1 MTMTRAQFLI
11 LLEPKLSQI
20 YFDDQSKRPTEF
32 TRYFNRRTANKATIT
47 DQNMTGFG
55 SPSLKGEG
63 QVSAADDPING
74 NTKTYQPVRFALK
87 YGVTD
92 EMASHEL
99 YGQVQKLESALVEAF
114 NDHQEV
120 LGALWM
126 NNAFVTTNAD
136 GFSATGFD
144 SLALCSTAHTRLDGG
159 ATWRNRPSTDVD
171 LGITALQAA
180 LTDIQN
186 WKSHRGRPVMFDP
199 QTLIISPEDEFTAE
213 ELLKSE
219 YKPGVA
225 NNDVNALRKYG
236 LSYFISHYKTDTD
249 AWFIQCSKHDL
260 NWLDEK
266 PFGVDQWDAKD
277 EMVTYRRG
285 LYGAVNGHGE
295 PYGIWGTTG
304 V

>member
-1 MTMTRAQFLI
+1 MTMTRAQFLV

-20 YFDDQSKRPTEF
+20 YFDGQTKRPTEF
-32 TRYFNRRTANKATIT
+32 TRYFNRRSTNKAVTT
-47 DQNMTGFG
+47 DFNMTGFG
-55 SPSLKGEG
+55 SPSLKGEA
-63 QVSAADDPING
+63 QTSAADDPIKG
-74 NTKTYQPVRFALK
+74 NQKTYTPVRISLK
-87 YGVTD
+87 YGVSD

-99 YGQVQKLESALVEAF
+99 YGQVQKLEAALVEAF
-114 NDHQEV
+114 TDHQEI

-126 NNAFVTTNAD
+126 NNGFGTTDAD
-136 GFSATGFD
+136 GFSAAGFD
-144 SLALCSTAHTRLDGG
+144 SLALFSTAHTRLDGG
-159 ATWRNRPSTDVD
+159 TTQRNRPSTDVD
-171 LGITALQAA
+171 LGLGGLQGA

-186 WKSHRGRPVMFDP
+186 WKSHRGRPVMFNP

-236 LSYFISHYKTDTD
+236 LSYAMSHYKTDTD
-249 AWFIQCSKHDL
+249 AWFIQCSKHDI

-266 PFGVDQWDAKD
+266 TFGVDQWDAKD
-277 EMVTYRRG
+277 EMVTWRRG

-295 PYGIWGTTG
+295 WYGVWGTTG